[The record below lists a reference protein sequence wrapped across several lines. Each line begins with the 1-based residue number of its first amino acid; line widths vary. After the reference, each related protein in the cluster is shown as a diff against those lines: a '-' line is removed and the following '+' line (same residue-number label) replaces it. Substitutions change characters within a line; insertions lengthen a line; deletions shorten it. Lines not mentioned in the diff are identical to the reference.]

1 MRLTAWCQ
9 KRALPD
15 YRNPQKD
22 RKGKKSSSL
31 RKSVRFYLCAG
42 VLWKIIG
49 DDGILPCKEE
59 RFRKLFPSSRSGN
72 GRTGSFGVSVH
83 LFQLNVDL
91 PTPTFFWSSAFPP
104 HITKV
109 WPTSGPCSGKD
120 CRKTQGPWMVQAAA
134 STEKQYPAT
143 LVFQHVKLQSLQKSD
158 LVGGFNHLEK
168 YESQWEGLSHIWKIK
183 FMFQTT
189 NQWCFFGGFQ
199 HVPHFGSGLSVQASL
214 GCPVQVWPQRSG
226 CWYPGTRRVPQRME
240 HAPSA
245 HSARRMME
253 NGTSTMEAP
262 FLSAS
267 KH

>member
-42 VLWKIIG
+42 ALWKIIG
-49 DDGILPCKEE
+49 DDGILPCKDEH
-59 RFRKLFPSSRSGN
+59 FLKLFPSSRSGN
-72 GRTGSFGVSVH
+72 GRTGSFGVSVQ

-120 CRKTQGPWMVQAAA
+120 CRKTLGPLGWCKLRLLQRSNILQHWFFSMSNSRVFRNLMFFWWVPTCSPLIRVLCIPWICRNNNPGLSRLVVGILEHAAA
-134 STEKQYPAT
+134 SPRDG
-143 LVFQHVKLQSLQKSD
+143 QK
-158 LVGGFNHLEK
+158 
-168 YESQWEGLSHIWKIK
+168 
-183 FMFQTT
+183 
-189 NQWCFFGGFQ
+189 
-199 HVPHFGSGLSVQASL
+199 P
-214 GCPVQVWPQRSG
+214 
-226 CWYPGTRRVPQRME
+226 
-240 HAPSA
+240 
-245 HSARRMME
+245 
-253 NGTSTMEAP
+253 
-262 FLSAS
+262 
-267 KH
+267 